1 MSEDKGAFELGDKL
15 KLSRDSFMTLE
26 TETKTAIANAA
37 YAEGRKAME
46 KDFKELLELANQ
58 LNSGYKSDYSG
69 LNDMPVVSHKFDAW
83 KKARGIE

>member
-37 YAEGRKAME
+37 YAEGRKAERERCANIARQYASCEGVAQEIE
-46 KDFKELLELANQ
+46 KHILGGQD
-58 LNSGYKSDYSG
+58 GD
-69 LNDMPVVSHKFDAW
+69 
-83 KKARGIE
+83 